1 MITSRT
7 KLSLS
12 KPVRGQKIDHA
23 VLAFVQARNRNKAHS
38 LLLERFKES
47 GLSKTELAVM
57 LGKRP
62 EQITRWLGG
71 PGNLTLDT
79 ISDLLFALEG
89 AMLKLSVDD
98 AISKAPRN
106 HRRPEWL
113 DSPADPKE
121 VHNSLTQ
128 NVTLSVGGKS
138 AITSSSGGKRIRIA
152 GDSAEAAACQ

>member
-7 KLSLS
+7 KFSLS

-23 VLAFVQARNRNKAHS
+23 ALAFVQARNRNKAHS

-47 GLSKTELAVM
+47 GLSKSELAVM

-62 EQITRWLGG
+62 EQISRWLGG

-79 ISDLLFALEG
+79 ISDILFAVEG

-113 DSPADPKE
+113 DVPSTAKE
-121 VHNSLTQ
+121 VHNSLIQ
-128 NVTLSVGGKS
+128 NVTLPAADKP
-138 AITSSSGGKRIRIA
+138 AITSSGGGKRIRIA
-152 GDSAEAAACQ
+152 GNRTEAAACP